1 MLAKAV
7 SRSPIIRPDTWQP
20 EVLAPAGSPACLEA
34 AVAGGAHAVY
44 MGLRHFNARG
54 RAENFR
60 QADLARY
67 VSYLHHHG
75 VKCYVVFNTLLHD
88 DEIAKAVPMAEQCYQ
103 AGVDALIIQDL
114 GLWQV
119 LAELLPDLP
128 RHASTQMTIHEPA
141 QIDVLAELGAE
152 RVILA
157 RELSLAE
164 LDACTQRADSLG
176 VETEHFVHGALC
188 YAYSGQCLMSNFAGC
203 RSANRG
209 TCAQNCRFDYHV
221 DGEDGLRTEISMR
234 DFSAV
239 GQIAELANI
248 GVASLKIEG
257 RLKEP
262 AYVYT
267 TSKMYRAAVD
277 AWAAGKTFSQDEAE
291 RTLRTVFSRP
301 FTATPLAGVYDEQ
314 ARLSR
319 WNPQE
324 DRQVDATIESVDRKK
339 QMVWL
344 RAKKHHVPS
353 AGCGYDFTVDD
364 FNGGFLITGIDQKQ
378 STPKNV
384 YACRVRIDKRGPHIP
399 VGLPVFCNTDH
410 STKRQAN
417 DAMAQVRL
425 EGFSQGG
432 LAVSAELIAH
442 VGEPLALV
450 LRANNGTQCTV
461 TADYI
466 VEAATGRPL
475 DEAQAHKALGAMGG
489 SGYELSD
496 LKIHMSAPCFVPAGQ
511 LKALRR
517 AAIERLAEQ
526 PVPQPV
532 HWAMPLEKPVTPR
545 ATELWVAVDNRAA
558 AEAALAAGVAQVWF
572 DDPQLDWSSVASVQA
587 AVPEVLLASLSSSRS
602 AEAACLRCRHSD
614 CIGAGG
620 RVACGP
626 AGWFASGRGSFL

>member
-1 MLAKAV
+1 MLAKTV
-7 SRSPIIRPDTWQP
+7 SRSSIIRPDTWQP

-60 QADLARY
+60 QADLAR

-141 QIDVLAELGAE
+141 QIDVLAEPGAE

-267 TSKMYRAAVD
+267 TSKMYRAAAD
-277 AWAAGKTFSQDEAE
+277 AWAAGKRF
-291 RTLRTVFSRP
+291 LRTRLNVLCVRYFHVHLPLRRWLVCMMSR
-301 FTATPLAGVYDEQ
+301 
-314 ARLSR
+314 RLSR

-364 FNGGFLITGIDQKQ
+364 FNGGFLITGIDQK
-378 STPKNV
+378 TVDPENV
-384 YACRVRIDKRGPHIP
+384 YACRVRIDKRAPHIP

-410 STKRQAN
+410 TRNA
-417 DAMAQVRL
+417 
-425 EGFSQGG
+425 
-432 LAVSAELIAH
+432 
-442 VGEPLALV
+442 
-450 LRANNGTQCTV
+450 
-461 TADYI
+461 
-466 VEAATGRPL
+466 RP
-475 DEAQAHKALGAMGG
+475 M
-489 SGYELSD
+489 
-496 LKIHMSAPCFVPAGQ
+496 
-511 LKALRR
+511 
-517 AAIERLAEQ
+517 
-526 PVPQPV
+526 
-532 HWAMPLEKPVTPR
+532 MP
-545 ATELWVAVDNRAA
+545 WH
-558 AEAALAAGVAQVWF
+558 
-572 DDPQLDWSSVASVQA
+572 
-587 AVPEVLLASLSSSRS
+587 
-602 AEAACLRCRHSD
+602 RCD
-614 CIGAGG
+614 
-620 RVACGP
+620 
-626 AGWFASGRGSFL
+626 